1 MKCFKNIKK
10 IVLFLLMAFMCAGIG
25 YSQSLLEIVKTVK
38 EARESFKKAKSER
51 NNVTQKSLNNGV
63 SEKSESESSESQNI
77 VTLIVSADGST
88 KDEATKIAL
97 RSAIEQAYGTFVSAN
112 TTILNDELV
121 KDEIVTVSSGN
132 IVGYKEISCEQM
144 PGGSFFVTLQAT
156 VSISKLISY
165 AQSKGAET
173 EFAGAT
179 FVMNMKM
186 KELNKKNEE
195 IALNNLADQVIALY
209 PSAFSYSLTVS
220 EPKLIPGRE
229 SVSYGEPG
237 SPRNVS
243 LYMPDVWSTLG
254 LPGTYEDYY
263 VSSVSV
269 GIEPNQ
275 QMKSI
280 VELILTTV
288 NSLALSREERKEY
301 ENLNLKTHASF
312 IFHDRTLDKNKRN
325 TIDSICDENKYM
337 IYHNST
343 PRFEFRSNTFS
354 LLSSKINNKIIRI
367 LNSFQIVDNLGNISK
382 ITSWKSCW
390 ANGNSVSLYATSG
403 TNLLS
408 AFANYS
414 KEEKKEEHPSTSELY
429 YINGR
434 GVNLFANSYFGKRI
448 FFKAFILFPKDE
460 ISKYSNF
467 KIEPVS
473 VENITIDDSDELLDI
488 DNKFSR

>member
-97 RSAIEQAYGTFVSAN
+97 RSAIEQTYGTFVSNN

-179 FVMNMKM
+179 FGMNMKM

-195 IALNNLADQVIALY
+195 IALKNLAKQIIALY
-209 PSAFSYSLTVS
+209 PSSFSYNINVS
-220 EPKLIPGRE
+220 EPKIIDSNNRNISFGDY
-229 SVSYGEPG
+229 SVKLPEDLS
-237 SPRNVS
+237 SI
-243 LYMPDVWSTLG
+243 G
-254 LPGTYEDYY
+254 LSGTYEDYY
-263 VSSVSV
+263 ISSVS
-269 GIEPNQ
+269 ISTETNR
-275 QMKSI
+275 QMNDIIK
-280 VELILTTV
+280 LILTTV
-288 NSLALSREERKEY
+288 NSLALSEEERKEY
-301 ENLNLKTHASF
+301 KQLNVRTYESPIFIDRDKENLIKLF
-312 IFHDRTLDKNKRN
+312 CDKNRN
-325 TIDSICDENKYM
+325 CSLFT
-337 IYHNST
+337 
-343 PRFEFRSNTFS
+343 FRSNLFYKWSTNKN
-354 LLSSKINNKIIRI
+354 LLSAINLNILKI
-367 LNSFQIVDNLGNISK
+367 LNSFQIVDNLGNVSK
-382 ITSWKSCW
+382 ITSWRSGRVHDKY
-390 ANGNSVSLYATSG
+390 VSLYPISG

-408 AFANYS
+408 VFANYS
-414 KEEKKEEHPSTSELY
+414 NKQGDKNHVSTSEKYL
-429 YINGR
+429 INDGINLFDSSSYR
-434 GVNLFANSYFGKRI
+434 GV
-448 FFKAFILFPKDE
+448 FFEAFILFPKNE

-467 KIEPVS
+467 RVEQIPVEDVKIEDP
-473 VENITIDDSDELLDI
+473 DKLLND
-488 DNKFSR
+488 KL